1 MINEPYVF
9 QIMVKKDA
17 SGRRQWAIA
26 VVIIFMKFY
35 KTFKFQIIY
44 FLVPICVCLA
54 GIVLSYAGGEDVLMR
69 NGKRDG
75 TAVEKFSTPF
85 TRVIVQLN
93 IESLV
98 EEHEEGEKQRLIA
111 QVWEALIRDLG
122 STAYRVNRVYKT
134 IPFVALEVS
143 PAAFQA
149 LKKSTFVVGIEEDS
163 LSLPPSQ

>member
-1 MINEPYVF
+1 MI
-9 QIMVKKDA
+9 
-17 SGRRQWAIA
+17 
-26 VVIIFMKFY
+26 FY
-35 KTFKFQIIY
+35 KTIKIQIIY
-44 FLVPICVCLA
+44 FVLPIFVCFI
-54 GIVLSYAGGEDVLMR
+54 GIFMSYAGGEGVLMR
-69 NGKRDG
+69 NGKIKG
-75 TAVEKFSTPF
+75 TAVEEFSTPF

-111 QVWEALIRDLG
+111 QAWEALIPDLG

-149 LKKSTFVVGIEEDS
+149 LKKSAFVAGIEEDS